1 MSKMSISVSGRVKNF
16 KLPKNR
22 PLVPLY
28 EAIVNGIHAIE
39 ERSKIDKNLKGR
51 ITIEVIREPILDI
64 DESIPSVLSFVV
76 HDNGIGFNEKN
87 MKSFL
92 ESDSTY
98 KESIGGKGVGRFSW
112 LKAFSSVHIVSF
124 FKDPSSLINKRE
136 FDFNLNM
143 NEIDDSLTIEGDTE
157 NIGTV
162 ICLNNYFKEYQNE
175 VEKKTDTIITRIIE
189 HCLIYLLS
197 DSCPE
202 IILKDFNHIYN
213 INSHFKEIFRQDT
226 NEIKFT
232 IKDKD
237 FTLLNVQIKDKAFKG
252 NRLYLCA
259 NNRLVNSKDMTKLIP
274 NLDTDIFDQ
283 KGFWYLGVLTSEYL
297 DTNVD
302 MNRLS
307 FDIPEKEPNL
317 IQNVTLENI
326 INESVNIIS
335 QHFEDYFKEV
345 ETKKIERLNEYTS
358 SKAPQ
363 YKYLIESMKDEISL
377 LKPNLSDDKLDD
389 ALYGLKK
396 KFEKETKK
404 RQERLI
410 NEVKNQVIST
420 EEYKEKFEK
429 QVQRVSKANYAA
441 LAEYIIHRKAILDLF
456 NLGLNLENGKYN
468 KEKYLHDLIF
478 PTRHSIDNLPYE
490 SHNLWLIDEKLAF
503 SSYLTSDVPFNN
515 DNKEERP
522 DILVLDSPV
531 VVSEDKN
538 SGNSFSSITI
548 FELKRPMRDDYK
560 DGDNPYH
567 QLLNYAYKIKEG
579 RALDKNGRLI
589 NVNDNT
595 QLYLYAICDI
605 TPTLKKIMVT
615 NGLKPTPDQRGY
627 FIYNDPMNAYIEI
640 LSYDKILNDSK
651 KEIAFYSKN

>member
-39 ERSKIDKNLKGR
+39 ERSKIDKN
-51 ITIEVIREPILDI
+51 I
-64 DESIPSVLSFVV
+64 IPSVLSFII
-76 HDNGIGFNEKN
+76 HDNGIGFNENN

-124 FKDPSSLINKRE
+124 FKDSSSLINKRE
-136 FDFNLNM
+136 FDFNLNT
-143 NEIDDSLTIEGDTE
+143 NEIDDSLTLEGNIED
-157 NIGTV
+157 IGTI
-162 ICLNNYFKEYQNE
+162 ICLNNYFREYQNE

-202 IILKDFNHIYN
+202 IILKDFNKEYS
-213 INSHFKEIFRQDT
+213 INSYFKEIFKQDT
-226 NEIKFT
+226 NETKFK
-232 IKDKD
+232 IYDKE
-237 FTLLNVQIKDKAFKG
+237 FTLLNVQIREKAFKG

-259 NNRLVNSKDMTKLIP
+259 NNRLVNSKDMSKLIP
-274 NLDTDIFDQ
+274 NLDDDIFEQ

-297 DTNVD
+297 DQNVD

-317 IQNVTLENI
+317 IQNVTLEDI
-326 INESVNIIS
+326 ISTSKNIIS
-335 QHFEDYFKEV
+335 NYFTDYFKEV
-345 ETKKIERLNEYTS
+345 ESRKIERLNEYTS

-377 LKPNLSDDKLDD
+377 LKPNLSDEKLDD

-404 RQERLI
+404 KQEDLI
-410 NEVKNQVIST
+410 NEVANQVIST

-429 QVQRVSKANYAA
+429 QIQRVSDANYAA
-441 LAEYIIHRKAILDLF
+441 LAEYVVHRKAILDLK
-456 NLGLNLENGKYN
+456 EDGKYN

-515 DNKEERP
+515 DNKEDRP
-522 DILVLDSPV
+522 DIFILDRPV
-531 VVSEDKN
+531 AVSEDKN
-538 SGNSFSSITI
+538 GGRYFNSITI

-560 DGDNPYH
+560 DGDNPYN
-567 QLLNYAYKIKEG
+567 QLMNYAYKITEG
-579 RALDKNGRLI
+579 NAKDKYGRLI
-589 NVNDNT
+589 KINGNT
-595 QLYLYAICDI
+595 QLYLYAVCDI
-605 TPTLKKIMVT
+605 TPSLEKIMKT
-615 NGLKPTPDQRGY
+615 NGLNPTPDQKGY
-627 FIYNDPMNAYIEI
+627 FKYNPLMNAYIEI
-640 LSYDKILNDSK
+640 LSYDKSLDDSIKRKRILFDK
-651 KEIAFYSKN
+651 LGIII